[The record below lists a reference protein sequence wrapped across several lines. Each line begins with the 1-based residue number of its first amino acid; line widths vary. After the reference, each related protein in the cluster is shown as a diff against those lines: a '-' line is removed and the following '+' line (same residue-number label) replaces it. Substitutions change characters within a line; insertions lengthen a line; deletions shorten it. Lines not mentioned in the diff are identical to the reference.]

1 MFDQYIGDGASTFIT
16 IIAVLIGFAT
26 ALGYID
32 FLKTK
37 KEQKKE
43 E

>member
-1 MFDQYIGDGASTFIT
+1 MFDQYIANGANWFI
-16 IIAVLIGFAT
+16 IIVAVVVGFAS

-37 KEQKKE
+37 KDHPE